1 MLQAGYGLYNANV
14 NVLIEEDAALFD
26 VQFEKGIQVGAD
38 GRAILVRRQSYG
50 THGCGDGDVLLIAQ
64 CFELALLDESQDGSR
79 APVAGMEA
87 AVLFFAQ
94 GHYFQ

>member
-38 GRAILVRRQSYG
+38 GRAILVRRQSCG
-50 THGCGDGDVLLIAQ
+50 THG
-64 CFELALLDESQDGSR
+64 
-79 APVAGMEA
+79 
-87 AVLFFAQ
+87 
-94 GHYFQ
+94 